1 MTSLQKKLES
11 ALYSGYTKNRTESI
25 NSFEGGIFM
34 QKTKKTMAGLLAATV
49 LLGATS
55 VLQAVQVE
63 PVSAAS
69 DPVKIIAM
77 GDSITH
83 GYINGDNGYRKYFC
97 YGLQQNGITNF
108 DMVGPN
114 NNWTDSATY
123 DWNGTTITY
132 DPAHAGYSG
141 YAIQKIGSRQGLQE
155 TIFDTTYVNGDVSG
169 NMMEAYQ
176 PDVIMLQIGTNDVLD
191 AQLTGIGDRL
201 EELVDKLIPYVS
213 GDGQVLYL
221 ASIPNID
228 AIERYDWLGA
238 YEWTYGVSYK
248 SDPEKF
254 VATVQA
260 AVDDY
265 NTIVKNLVAKKQAEG
280 AHIEFSDINSTID
293 ISAGDLKDG
302 VHPSEQGYAK
312 MGQYWSNLLTETYF
326 HGTVT
331 PTTTPTATTTTTTE
345 TTTTTTGTTTA
356 TDSTP
361 VETTTSV
368 QTTTTAKPQTNPS
381 GDSAFTLTDVAFDT
395 DIDLQPY
402 SDITSI
408 DVIFSAADGAFYN
421 GSVTFDGWNE
431 ATSFTSTDLKNQMLT
446 VTPSK
451 EYGKM
456 TVRKYFGNVTLEKV
470 IVHTKG
476 SAEST
481 TTTKVTTTETAV
493 TTTEAK
499 TTTETSTTTT
509 PVVTTTI
516 VTTVTETANGDVNG
530 DGTMDLTDLVLLQK
544 YLVRKGTMTVEQS
557 SRADLNADHVL
568 NVVDAMLLRQL
579 LLKHA

>member
-1 MTSLQKKLES
+1 
-11 ALYSGYTKNRTESI
+11 
-25 NSFEGGIFM
+25 M

-97 YGLQQNGITNF
+97 YDLQQNGITNF

-141 YAIQKIGSRQGLQE
+141 YAIQKIGNRQGLQE
-155 TIFDTTYVNGDVSG
+155 TIFDTTYTDGDVSG
-169 NMMEAYQ
+169 NMMEVYQ

-280 AHIEFSDINSTID
+280 AHIEFSDINSTIE

-302 VHPSEQGYAK
+302 VHPSEQGYVK

-361 VETTTSV
+361 AETTTSA
-368 QTTTTAKPQTNPS
+368 QITTTQPQTNPS
-381 GDSAFTLTDVAFDT
+381 GDAAFTLTDVAFDT

-402 SDITSI
+402 SNITSI

-431 ATSFTSTDLKNQMLT
+431 ATSFTSTDLKNQTLT

-451 EYGKM
+451 AYGKM
-456 TVRKYFGNVTLEKV
+456 TVRKYFGDVTLEKV

-530 DGTMDLTDLVLLQK
+530 DGTTDLTDLVLLQK
-544 YLVRKGTMTVEQS
+544 YLVRKGTLIAEQS

-579 LLKHA
+579 LLKQA

>member
-1 MTSLQKKLES
+1 
-11 ALYSGYTKNRTESI
+11 
-25 NSFEGGIFM
+25 M
-34 QKTKKTMAGLLAATV
+34 QKTKKTMAGLLAAIV

-97 YGLQQNGITNF
+97 YDLQQNGITNF

-141 YAIQKIGSRQGLQE
+141 YAIQKIGNRQGLQE
-155 TIFDTTYVNGDVSG
+155 TIFDTTYTDGDVSG
-169 NMMEAYQ
+169 NMMEVYQ

-280 AHIEFSDINSTID
+280 AHIEFSDINSTIE

-361 VETTTSV
+361 AETTTSA
-368 QTTTTAKPQTNPS
+368 QITTTQPQTNPS
-381 GDSAFTLTDVAFDT
+381 GDAAFTLTDVAFDT

-402 SDITSI
+402 SNITSI

-431 ATSFTSTDLKNQMLT
+431 ATSFTSTDLKNQTLT

-451 EYGKM
+451 AYGKM
-456 TVRKYFGNVTLEKV
+456 TVRKYFGDVTLEKV

-530 DGTMDLTDLVLLQK
+530 DGTTDLTDLVLLQK
-544 YLVRKGTMTVEQS
+544 YLVRKGTLIAEQS

-579 LLKHA
+579 LLKQA

>member
-1 MTSLQKKLES
+1 
-11 ALYSGYTKNRTESI
+11 
-25 NSFEGGIFM
+25 M

-49 LLGATS
+49 LLGTTS

-97 YGLQQNGITNF
+97 YGLQQNGITDFN
-108 DMVGPN
+108 MVGPN

-141 YAIQKIGSRQGLQE
+141 YAIQKIGNRQGLQE
-155 TIFDTTYVNGDVSG
+155 TIFDTTYTDGDVSG
-169 NMMEAYQ
+169 NMMEVYQ

-221 ASIPNID
+221 ASIPDID
-228 AIERYDWLGA
+228 AAKKYDWLGA
-238 YEWTYGVSYK
+238 YQWTYGVSYE

-293 ISAGDLKDG
+293 ISAGDLEDG

-331 PTTTPTATTTTTTE
+331 PTTTPTTTATTTTTTE

-361 VETTTSV
+361 AETTTSA
-368 QTTTTAKPQTNPS
+368 QITTTQPQTNPS
-381 GDSAFTLTDVAFDT
+381 GDAAFTLTDVAFDT

-408 DVIFSAADGAFYN
+408 DVIFSAADGASYN

-451 EYGKM
+451 DYGKM
-456 TVRKYFGNVTLEKV
+456 TVHKYFGDATLEKV

-481 TTTKVTTTETAV
+481 TTTKATTTEVVA

-499 TTTETSTTTT
+499 TTTETTTTT
-509 PVVTTTI
+509 TAPAVTTTM
-516 VTTVTETANGDVNG
+516 VTTVTEAVNGDVNG
-530 DGTMDLTDLVLLQK
+530 DGTADLTDLVMLQK
-544 YLVRKGTMTVEQS
+544 YLVRKGTLTAEQS

-579 LLKHA
+579 LLKQA

>member
-1 MTSLQKKLES
+1 M
-11 ALYSGYTKNRTESI
+11 R
-25 NSFEGGIFM
+25 
-34 QKTKKTMAGLLAATV
+34 KTKKTMAGLLAATV

-114 NNWTDSATY
+114 NDWTDSTTY

-155 TIFDTTYVNGDVSG
+155 TIFDTTYTDGDVSG
-169 NMMEAYQ
+169 NMMEVYQ

-221 ASIPNID
+221 ASIPDID
-228 AIERYDWLGA
+228 AAKKYDWLGA
-238 YEWTYGVSYK
+238 YQWTYGVSYE

-293 ISAGDLKDG
+293 ISAGDLEDG

-331 PTTTPTATTTTTTE
+331 PTTTPTTTATTTTTTE

-361 VETTTSV
+361 AETTTSA
-368 QTTTTAKPQTNPS
+368 QTTTTEPQTNPS

-408 DVIFSAADGAFYN
+408 DVIFSAADGASYN

-431 ATSFTSTDLKNQMLT
+431 ATSFTSADLKNQTLT

-451 EYGKM
+451 DYDKM
-456 TVRKYFGNVTLEKV
+456 TVHKYFGDVTLEKV

-476 SAEST
+476 STVST
-481 TTTKVTTTETAV
+481 TTTETAV
-493 TTTEAK
+493 ITTEAK
-499 TTTETSTTTT
+499 TTTETTTTT
-509 PVVTTTI
+509 MPAVTTTM
-516 VTTVTETANGDVNG
+516 VTTVTEAVNGDVNG
-530 DGTMDLTDLVLLQK
+530 DGTTDLTDLVLLQK
-544 YLVRKGTMTVEQS
+544 YLVRKGTLTAEQS

-568 NVVDAMLLRQL
+568 NVVDVMLLRQL

>member
-1 MTSLQKKLES
+1 M
-11 ALYSGYTKNRTESI
+11 R
-25 NSFEGGIFM
+25 
-34 QKTKKTMAGLLAATV
+34 KTKKTMAGLLAATI

-55 VLQAVQVE
+55 VLQAVQIE

-69 DPVKIIAM
+69 NPVKIIAM

-97 YGLQQNGITNF
+97 YGLQQNGITDFN
-108 DMVGPN
+108 MVGPN
-114 NNWTDSATY
+114 NDWTDSTTY

-155 TIFDTTYVNGDVSG
+155 TIFDTTYTDGDVSG
-169 NMMEAYQ
+169 NMMEVYQ

-228 AIERYDWLGA
+228 AIERYDWLSA

-265 NTIVKNLVAKKQAEG
+265 NTIVKNLVAKKQAKG

-331 PTTTPTATTTTTTE
+331 PTTTPTATTTTTT
-345 TTTTTTGTTTA
+345 GTTTA

-361 VETTTSV
+361 AETTTSA
-368 QTTTTAKPQTNPS
+368 QITTTQPQTNPF
-381 GDSAFTLTDVAFDT
+381 GDSAFTLTDVDFDT
-395 DIDLQPY
+395 EIDLSPY

-408 DVIFSAADGAFYN
+408 DVIFSAADGVSYN

-431 ATSFTSTDLKNQMLT
+431 ATSFISAELKNHTLT

-451 EYGKM
+451 DYNTM
-456 TVRKYFGNVTLEKV
+456 TVHKHFGGAVDVTLEKV
-470 IVHTKG
+470 VVHTKG

-493 TTTEAK
+493 TTTM
-499 TTTETSTTTT
+499 
-509 PVVTTTI
+509 
-516 VTTVTETANGDVNG
+516 VTTVTEAVNGDVNG
-530 DGTMDLTDLVLLQK
+530 DGTMNLTDLVLLQK
-544 YLVRKGTMTVEQS
+544 YLVRKGTMTAEQS

>member
-1 MTSLQKKLES
+1 M
-11 ALYSGYTKNRTESI
+11 R
-25 NSFEGGIFM
+25 
-34 QKTKKTMAGLLAATV
+34 KTKKTMAGLLAATI

-55 VLQAVQVE
+55 VLQAVQIE

-97 YGLQQNGITNF
+97 YGLQQNGITDFN
-108 DMVGPN
+108 MVGPN
-114 NNWTDSATY
+114 NDWTDSTTY

-155 TIFDTTYVNGDVSG
+155 TIFDTTYTDGDVSG
-169 NMMEAYQ
+169 NMMEVYQ

-201 EELVDKLIPYVS
+201 EELVDELIPYVS

-221 ASIPNID
+221 ASIPDID
-228 AIERYDWLGA
+228 AAKKYDWLGA
-238 YEWTYGVSYK
+238 YQWTYGVSYE

-293 ISAGDLKDG
+293 ISAGDLEDG

-331 PTTTPTATTTTTTE
+331 PTTTPTTTATTTTTTE

-361 VETTTSV
+361 AKTTTSA
-368 QTTTTAKPQTNPS
+368 QITTTQPQTNPS

-408 DVIFSAADGAFYN
+408 DVIFSAADGASYN

-431 ATSFTSTDLKNQMLT
+431 ATSFTSADLKNQTLT

-451 EYGKM
+451 DYGKM
-456 TVRKYFGNVTLEKV
+456 TVHKYFGDVTLEMV

-476 SAEST
+476 STVST
-481 TTTKVTTTETAV
+481 TTTETAV
-493 TTTEAK
+493 ITTEAK
-499 TTTETSTTTT
+499 TTTETTTTT
-509 PVVTTTI
+509 MPAVTTTM
-516 VTTVTETANGDVNG
+516 VTTVTEAVNGDVNG
-530 DGTMDLTDLVLLQK
+530 DGTTDLTDLVLLQK
-544 YLVRKGTMTVEQS
+544 YLVRKGTLIAEQS

>member
-1 MTSLQKKLES
+1 MW
-11 ALYSGYTKNRTESI
+11 
-25 NSFEGGIFM
+25 
-34 QKTKKTMAGLLAATV
+34 KTKKTIAGLLAATV

-55 VLQAVQVE
+55 VLQAVQIE
-63 PVSAAS
+63 PVSAVS

-97 YGLQQNGITNF
+97 YGLQQNGITDFN
-108 DMVGPN
+108 MVGPN

-280 AHIEFSDINSTID
+280 AHIEFSDINSTIE
-293 ISAGDLKDG
+293 ISAGDLEDG

-331 PTTTPTATTTTTTE
+331 PTTTPATTATTTTTTE

-361 VETTTSV
+361 AETTTSA

-381 GDSAFTLTDVAFDT
+381 GDAAFTLTDVAFDT

-408 DVIFSAADGAFYN
+408 DVIFSAADGASYN

-431 ATSFTSTDLKNQMLT
+431 ATNFTSTDLKNQMLT

-456 TVRKYFGNVTLEKV
+456 TVRKYFGDVTLEKV

-476 SAEST
+476 SAVST
-481 TTTKVTTTETAV
+481 TTTETAV
-493 TTTEAK
+493 ITTEAK
-499 TTTETSTTTT
+499 ITTETTTTT
-509 PVVTTTI
+509 APAVTTTV
-516 VTTVTETANGDVNG
+516 VTTVTEAVNGDVNG
-530 DGTMDLTDLVLLQK
+530 DGTADLTDLVMLQK
-544 YLVRKGTMTVEQS
+544 YLVRKGTLIAEQS

>member
-1 MTSLQKKLES
+1 
-11 ALYSGYTKNRTESI
+11 
-25 NSFEGGIFM
+25 M

-97 YGLQQNGITNF
+97 YDLQQNGITNF

-141 YAIQKIGSRQGLQE
+141 YAIQKIGNRQGLQE
-155 TIFDTTYVNGDVSG
+155 TIFDTTYTDGDVSG
-169 NMMEAYQ
+169 NMMEVYQ

-280 AHIEFSDINSTID
+280 AHIEFSDINSTIE

-361 VETTTSV
+361 AETTTSA
-368 QTTTTAKPQTNPS
+368 QIITTQPQTNPS
-381 GDSAFTLTDVAFDT
+381 GDAAFTLTDVAFDT

-402 SDITSI
+402 SNITSI

-431 ATSFTSTDLKNQMLT
+431 ATSFTSTDLKNQTLT

-451 EYGKM
+451 AYGKM
-456 TVRKYFGNVTLEKV
+456 TVRKYFGDVTLEKV

-530 DGTMDLTDLVLLQK
+530 DGTTDLTDLVLLQK
-544 YLVRKGTMTVEQS
+544 YLVRKGTLIAEQS

-579 LLKHA
+579 LLKQA

>member
-1 MTSLQKKLES
+1 
-11 ALYSGYTKNRTESI
+11 
-25 NSFEGGIFM
+25 M
-34 QKTKKTMAGLLAATV
+34 QKTKKMVAGLLAATI

-55 VLQAVQVE
+55 VLQAVQIE

-97 YGLQQNGITNF
+97 YGLQQNGITDFN
-108 DMVGPN
+108 MVGPN
-114 NNWTDSATY
+114 NDWTDSTTY

-169 NMMEAYQ
+169 NMMEVYQ

-221 ASIPNID
+221 ASIPDID
-228 AIERYDWLGA
+228 AAKKYDWLGA
-238 YEWTYGVSYK
+238 YQWTYGVSYE

-293 ISAGDLKDG
+293 ISAGDLEDG

-331 PTTTPTATTTTTTE
+331 PTTTPTTTATTTTTTE

-361 VETTTSV
+361 AETTTSA
-368 QTTTTAKPQTNPS
+368 QTTTTEPQTNPS

-408 DVIFSAADGAFYN
+408 DVIFSAADGASYN

-431 ATSFTSTDLKNQMLT
+431 ATSFTSADLKNQTLT

-451 EYGKM
+451 AYDKM
-456 TVRKYFGNVTLEKV
+456 TVHKYFGDVTLEKV

-476 SAEST
+476 STVST
-481 TTTKVTTTETAV
+481 TTTETAV
-493 TTTEAK
+493 ITTEAK
-499 TTTETSTTTT
+499 TTTETITTTM
-509 PVVTTTI
+509 PVVTTTM
-516 VTTVTETANGDVNG
+516 VTTVTEAVNGDVNG
-530 DGTMDLTDLVLLQK
+530 DGTTDLTDLVLLQK
-544 YLVRKGTMTVEQS
+544 YLVRKGTLTAEQS

>member
-1 MTSLQKKLES
+1 
-11 ALYSGYTKNRTESI
+11 
-25 NSFEGGIFM
+25 M

-55 VLQAVQVE
+55 VLQAIQIE

-97 YGLQQNGITNF
+97 YNLQQNGVTNF

-123 DWNGTTITY
+123 DCNGTTITY

-265 NTIVKNLVAKKQAEG
+265 NTVVKNLVAKKQAEG

-293 ISAGDLKDG
+293 ISAGDLEDG

-331 PTTTPTATTTTTTE
+331 PTTTPATTATTTTTTE

-361 VETTTSV
+361 AETTTSA
-368 QTTTTAKPQTNPS
+368 QITTTEPQTNPS
-381 GDSAFTLTDVAFDT
+381 GDAAFTLTDVAFDT

-456 TVRKYFGNVTLEKV
+456 TVRKYFGDVTLEKV

-476 SAEST
+476 SAVST
-481 TTTKVTTTETAV
+481 TTTETAV
-493 TTTEAK
+493 ITTEAK
-499 TTTETSTTTT
+499 TTT

-530 DGTMDLTDLVLLQK
+530 DGTTDLTDLVMLQK
-544 YLVRKGTMTVEQS
+544 YLVRKETMTVEQS

>member
-1 MTSLQKKLES
+1 
-11 ALYSGYTKNRTESI
+11 
-25 NSFEGGIFM
+25 M

-97 YGLQQNGITNF
+97 YDLQQNGITNF

-114 NNWTDSATY
+114 NNWMDSATY

-280 AHIEFSDINSTID
+280 AHIEFSDINSTIN
-293 ISAGDLKDG
+293 ISAGDLEDG

-345 TTTTTTGTTTA
+345 TTTTTIGTTTA

-361 VETTTSV
+361 VETITSV

-381 GDSAFTLTDVAFDT
+381 GDVAFTLTDVAFDT

-456 TVRKYFGNVTLEKV
+456 TVRKYFGDVTLEKV

-476 SAEST
+476 SAVST
-481 TTTKVTTTETAV
+481 TTTETAV
-493 TTTEAK
+493 ITTEAK
-499 TTTETSTTTT
+499 TTTETTTTT
-509 PVVTTTI
+509 APAVTTTV
-516 VTTVTETANGDVNG
+516 VTTVTEAVNGDVNG
-530 DGTMDLTDLVLLQK
+530 DGTADLTDLVMLQK
-544 YLVRKGTMTVEQS
+544 YLVRKETMTVEQS

-568 NVVDAMLLRQL
+568 NVVDAMLFRQL

>member
-1 MTSLQKKLES
+1 
-11 ALYSGYTKNRTESI
+11 
-25 NSFEGGIFM
+25 M

-55 VLQAVQVE
+55 VLQTVQVE

-97 YGLQQNGITNF
+97 YGLQQNGITDFN
-108 DMVGPN
+108 MVGPN
-114 NNWTDSATY
+114 NDWTDSTTY

-228 AIERYDWLGA
+228 AIKRYDWLGA
-238 YEWTYGVSYK
+238 YEWTYGVSYG

-293 ISAGDLKDG
+293 ISAGDLEDG

-331 PTTTPTATTTTTTE
+331 PTTTPTTTATTTTTTE

-361 VETTTSV
+361 AETTTSA

-381 GDSAFTLTDVAFDT
+381 GDAAFTLTDVAFDT

-408 DVIFSAADGAFYN
+408 DVIFSAADGASYN

-431 ATSFTSTDLKNQMLT
+431 ATSFTSTDLKNQTLT

-451 EYGKM
+451 DYGKM
-456 TVRKYFGNVTLEKV
+456 TVRKYFGDVTLEKV

-476 SAEST
+476 STVST
-481 TTTKVTTTETAV
+481 TTTETAV
-493 TTTEAK
+493 ITTEAK
-499 TTTETSTTTT
+499 TTTETTTTT
-509 PVVTTTI
+509 MPAVTTTM
-516 VTTVTETANGDVNG
+516 VTTVTETVNGDVNG
-530 DGTMDLTDLVLLQK
+530 DGTTDLTDLILLQK
-544 YLVRKGTMTVEQS
+544 YLVRKGTLTAEQS

-579 LLKHA
+579 LLKQA

>member
-1 MTSLQKKLES
+1 M
-11 ALYSGYTKNRTESI
+11 R
-25 NSFEGGIFM
+25 
-34 QKTKKTMAGLLAATV
+34 KTKKTMAGLLAATI

-55 VLQAVQVE
+55 VLQAVQIE

-97 YGLQQNGITNF
+97 YGLQQNGITDFN
-108 DMVGPN
+108 MVGPN
-114 NNWTDSATY
+114 NDWTDSTTY

-155 TIFDTTYVNGDVSG
+155 TIFDTTYTDGDVSG
-169 NMMEAYQ
+169 NMMKVYQ

-221 ASIPNID
+221 ASIPDID
-228 AIERYDWLGA
+228 AAKKYDWLGA
-238 YEWTYGVSYK
+238 YQWTYGVSYE

-280 AHIEFSDINSTID
+280 AHIEFSDINSTIE
-293 ISAGDLKDG
+293 ISAGDLEDG

-331 PTTTPTATTTTTTE
+331 PTTTPTTTATTTTTTE

-361 VETTTSV
+361 AETTTSA
-368 QTTTTAKPQTNPS
+368 QITTTQPQTNPS

-408 DVIFSAADGAFYN
+408 DVIFSAADGASYN

-431 ATSFTSTDLKNQMLT
+431 ATSFTSADLKNQTLT

-451 EYGKM
+451 DYGKM
-456 TVRKYFGNVTLEKV
+456 TVRKYFGDVTLEKV

-476 SAEST
+476 STVST
-481 TTTKVTTTETAV
+481 TTTETAV
-493 TTTEAK
+493 ITTEAK
-499 TTTETSTTTT
+499 TTTETTTTT
-509 PVVTTTI
+509 MPAVTTTM
-516 VTTVTETANGDVNG
+516 VTTVTETVNGDVNG
-530 DGTMDLTDLVLLQK
+530 DGTTDLTDLVLLQK
-544 YLVRKGTMTVEQS
+544 YLVRKGTLTAEQS

-579 LLKHA
+579 LLKQA

>member
-1 MTSLQKKLES
+1 
-11 ALYSGYTKNRTESI
+11 
-25 NSFEGGIFM
+25 M
-34 QKTKKTMAGLLAATV
+34 QKTKKTMALLLAATV

-97 YGLQQNGITNF
+97 YDLQQNGITNF

-114 NNWTDSATY
+114 NNCSDSATY

-280 AHIEFSDINSTID
+280 THIEFSDINSTIN
-293 ISAGDLKDG
+293 ISAGDLEDG

-331 PTTTPTATTTTTTE
+331 PTTTPATTATTTTTTE

-381 GDSAFTLTDVAFDT
+381 GDAAFTLTDVAFDT

-456 TVRKYFGNVTLEKV
+456 MVRKYFGDVTLEKV

-476 SAEST
+476 SAVST
-481 TTTKVTTTETAV
+481 TTTETAV
-493 TTTEAK
+493 ITTEAK
-499 TTTETSTTTT
+499 TTTETTTTT
-509 PVVTTTI
+509 APAVTTTV
-516 VTTVTETANGDVNG
+516 VTTVTEAVNGDVNG
-530 DGTMDLTDLVLLQK
+530 DETTDLTDLVLLQK
-544 YLVRKGTMTVEQS
+544 YLVRKGTLIAEQS

-579 LLKHA
+579 LLKQA

>member
-1 MTSLQKKLES
+1 MW
-11 ALYSGYTKNRTESI
+11 
-25 NSFEGGIFM
+25 
-34 QKTKKTMAGLLAATV
+34 KTKKTIAGLLAATV

-55 VLQAVQVE
+55 VLQAVQIE
-63 PVSAAS
+63 PVSAVS

-97 YGLQQNGITNF
+97 YGLQQNGITDFN
-108 DMVGPN
+108 MVGPN

-280 AHIEFSDINSTID
+280 AHIEFSDINSTIE
-293 ISAGDLKDG
+293 ISAGDLEDG

-331 PTTTPTATTTTTTE
+331 PTTTPATTATTTTTTE

-361 VETTTSV
+361 AETTTSA

-381 GDSAFTLTDVAFDT
+381 GDAAFTLTDVAFDT

-408 DVIFSAADGAFYN
+408 DVIFSAADGASYN

-431 ATSFTSTDLKNQMLT
+431 ATNFTSTDLKNQMLT

-456 TVRKYFGNVTLEKV
+456 TVRKYFGDVTLEKV

-476 SAEST
+476 SAVST
-481 TTTKVTTTETAV
+481 TTTETAV
-493 TTTEAK
+493 ITTEAK
-499 TTTETSTTTT
+499 TTIETTTT
-509 PVVTTTI
+509 TAPAVTTTM
-516 VTTVTETANGDVNG
+516 VTTVTEAVNGDVNG
-530 DGTMDLTDLVLLQK
+530 DGTADLTDLVMLQK
-544 YLVRKGTMTVEQS
+544 YLVRKGTMTAEQS

-579 LLKHA
+579 LLKQA

>member
-1 MTSLQKKLES
+1 
-11 ALYSGYTKNRTESI
+11 
-25 NSFEGGIFM
+25 M

-97 YGLQQNGITNF
+97 YDLQQNGITNF

-141 YAIQKIGSRQGLQE
+141 YAIQKIGNRQGLQE
-155 TIFDTTYVNGDVSG
+155 TIFDTTYTDGDVSG
-169 NMMEAYQ
+169 NMMEVYQ

-201 EELVDKLIPYVS
+201 EELVDNVIPYVS

-221 ASIPNID
+221 ASMPNID
-228 AIERYDWLGA
+228 AIERYDWVGA

-280 AHIEFSDINSTID
+280 AHIEFSDINSTIE

-312 MGQYWSNLLTETYF
+312 MGQYRSNLLTETYF

-331 PTTTPTATTTTTTE
+331 PTTTPTATTTTSTE
-345 TTTTTTGTTTA
+345 TTTTTTGATTA

-361 VETTTSV
+361 AETTTSA
-368 QTTTTAKPQTNPS
+368 QITTTQPQTNPS
-381 GDSAFTLTDVAFDT
+381 GDAAFTLTDVAFDT

-402 SDITSI
+402 SNITSI

-431 ATSFTSTDLKNQMLT
+431 ATSFTSTDLKNQTLT

-451 EYGKM
+451 AYGKM
-456 TVRKYFGNVTLEKV
+456 TVRKYFGDVTLEKV

-530 DGTMDLTDLVLLQK
+530 DGTTDLTDLVLLQK
-544 YLVRKGTMTVEQS
+544 YLVRKGTLIAEQS

-579 LLKHA
+579 LLKQA

>member
-1 MTSLQKKLES
+1 M
-11 ALYSGYTKNRTESI
+11 R
-25 NSFEGGIFM
+25 
-34 QKTKKTMAGLLAATV
+34 KTKKTMAGLLAATI

-55 VLQAVQVE
+55 VLQAVQIE

-114 NNWTDSATY
+114 NNWSDSATY

-141 YAIQKIGSRQGLQE
+141 YAIQKIGNRQGLQE
-155 TIFDTTYVNGDVSG
+155 TIFDTTYTDGDVSG
-169 NMMEAYQ
+169 NMMEVYQ

-228 AIERYDWLGA
+228 AAKKYDWLGA
-238 YEWTYGVSYK
+238 YQWTYGVSYE

-331 PTTTPTATTTTTTE
+331 PTTTPVTTTTTE

-361 VETTTSV
+361 AETTTSV
-368 QTTTTAKPQTNPS
+368 QTTTTEPQTNPS
-381 GDSAFTLTDVAFDT
+381 GDSAFTLTDVDFNT
-395 DIDLQPY
+395 DIYLQPY
-402 SDITSI
+402 SNITSI
-408 DVIFSAADGAFYN
+408 DVIFSAADGASYN

-431 ATSFTSTDLKNQMLT
+431 ATSFTSTDLKNQTLT

-451 EYGKM
+451 AYGKM
-456 TVRKYFGNVTLEKV
+456 TVHKYFGDVTLEKV

-499 TTTETSTTTT
+499 TTTETSTTTA
-509 PVVTTTI
+509 PAVTITM
-516 VTTVTETANGDVNG
+516 VTTVTEAVNGDVNG
-530 DGTMDLTDLVLLQK
+530 DGTADLTDLIMLQK
-544 YLVRKGTMTVEQS
+544 YLVRKGTMTAEQS

-579 LLKHA
+579 LLKYA

>member
-1 MTSLQKKLES
+1 
-11 ALYSGYTKNRTESI
+11 
-25 NSFEGGIFM
+25 M
-34 QKTKKTMAGLLAATV
+34 QKTKKTVAGLLAATV

-55 VLQAVQVE
+55 VLQAVQIE

-97 YGLQQNGITNF
+97 YGLQQNGITDFN
-108 DMVGPN
+108 MVGPN
-114 NNWTDSATY
+114 NDWTDSTTY

-155 TIFDTTYVNGDVSG
+155 TIFDTTYTDGDVSG
-169 NMMEAYQ
+169 NMMKVYQ

-221 ASIPNID
+221 ASIPDID
-228 AIERYDWLGA
+228 AAKKYDWLGA
-238 YEWTYGVSYK
+238 YQWTYGVSYE

-265 NTIVKNLVAKKQAEG
+265 NTIVKNLVVKKQAEG

-293 ISAGDLKDG
+293 ISAGDLEDG
-302 VHPSEQGYAK
+302 VHPNEQGYAK

-331 PTTTPTATTTTTTE
+331 PTTTPTTTATTTTTTE

-361 VETTTSV
+361 AETTTSA
-368 QTTTTAKPQTNPS
+368 QTTTTEPQTNPS

-408 DVIFSAADGAFYN
+408 DVIFSAADGASYN

-431 ATSFTSTDLKNQMLT
+431 ATSFTSADLKNQTLT

-451 EYGKM
+451 DYGKM
-456 TVRKYFGNVTLEKV
+456 TVRKYFGDVTLEKV

-476 SAEST
+476 STVST
-481 TTTKVTTTETAV
+481 TTTETAV
-493 TTTEAK
+493 ITTEAK
-499 TTTETSTTTT
+499 TTTETTTTT
-509 PVVTTTI
+509 MPAVTTTM
-516 VTTVTETANGDVNG
+516 VTTVTEAVNGDVNG
-530 DGTMDLTDLVLLQK
+530 DGTTDLTDLVMLQK
-544 YLVRKGTMTVEQS
+544 YLVRKGTLTAEQS

>member
-1 MTSLQKKLES
+1 M
-11 ALYSGYTKNRTESI
+11 R
-25 NSFEGGIFM
+25 
-34 QKTKKTMAGLLAATV
+34 KTKKTMAGLLAATV

-77 GDSITH
+77 GDSITD

-108 DMVGPN
+108 DMVGAK
-114 NNWTDSATY
+114 NNWTNQTTY

-280 AHIEFSDINSTID
+280 AHIEFSDINSTIE

-331 PTTTPTATTTTTTE
+331 PTTTPATTATTTTTTE

-361 VETTTSV
+361 AETTTSA
-368 QTTTTAKPQTNPS
+368 QTTTTESQTNPS
-381 GDSAFTLTDVAFDT
+381 GDAAFTLTDVDFDT
-395 DIDLQPY
+395 EIDLSPY

-408 DVIFSAADGAFYN
+408 DVIFSAADGVSYN

-431 ATSFTSTDLKNQMLT
+431 ATSFISAELKNHTLT

-451 EYGKM
+451 DYNTM
-456 TVRKYFGNVTLEKV
+456 TVHKHFGGAVDVTLEKV

-499 TTTETSTTTT
+499 TTTETTTTT
-509 PVVTTTI
+509 APAVTTTM
-516 VTTVTETANGDVNG
+516 VTTVTEAVNGDVNG
-530 DGTMDLTDLVLLQK
+530 DGTADLTDLIMLQK
-544 YLVRKGTMTVEQS
+544 YLVRKGTMTAEQS

>member
-1 MTSLQKKLES
+1 MWK
-11 ALYSGYTKNRTESI
+11 I
-25 NSFEGGIFM
+25 
-34 QKTKKTMAGLLAATV
+34 KKTMAGLLAATV

-114 NNWTDSATY
+114 NNWSDSATY

>member
-1 MTSLQKKLES
+1 MW
-11 ALYSGYTKNRTESI
+11 
-25 NSFEGGIFM
+25 
-34 QKTKKTMAGLLAATV
+34 KTKKTIAGLLAATV

-108 DMVGPN
+108 DMVGSN

-280 AHIEFSDINSTID
+280 AHIEFSDINSTIE
-293 ISAGDLKDG
+293 ISAGDLEDG

-331 PTTTPTATTTTTTE
+331 PTTTPATTATTTTTTE

-361 VETTTSV
+361 AETTTSA
-368 QTTTTAKPQTNPS
+368 QATTTAKPQTNPS
-381 GDSAFTLTDVAFDT
+381 DDSAFTLTDVDFNT
-395 DIDLQPY
+395 DIDLRPY

-408 DVIFSAADGAFYN
+408 DVIFSAADGASYN

-431 ATSFTSTDLKNQMLT
+431 ATNFTSTDLKNQMLT

-456 TVRKYFGNVTLEKV
+456 TVRKYFGDVTLEKV

-476 SAEST
+476 SAVST
-481 TTTKVTTTETAV
+481 TTTETAV
-493 TTTEAK
+493 ITTEAK
-499 TTTETSTTTT
+499 TTTETTTTT
-509 PVVTTTI
+509 APAVTTTV
-516 VTTVTETANGDVNG
+516 VTTVTEAVNGDVNG
-530 DGTMDLTDLVLLQK
+530 DGTADLTDLVMLQK

>member
-1 MTSLQKKLES
+1 
-11 ALYSGYTKNRTESI
+11 
-25 NSFEGGIFM
+25 M
-34 QKTKKTMAGLLAATV
+34 QKTKKTVAGLLAATI

-108 DMVGPN
+108 NMVGPN
-114 NNWTDSATY
+114 NDWTDSTTY

-155 TIFDTTYVNGDVSG
+155 TIFDTTYTDGDVSG
-169 NMMEAYQ
+169 NMMEVYQ

-228 AIERYDWLGA
+228 AAKKYDWLGA
-238 YEWTYGVSYK
+238 YQWTYGVSYE

-293 ISAGDLKDG
+293 ISAGDLEDG

-331 PTTTPTATTTTTTE
+331 PTTTPTTTATTTTTTE

-361 VETTTSV
+361 AETTTSA
-368 QTTTTAKPQTNPS
+368 QITTTQPQTNPS

-408 DVIFSAADGAFYN
+408 DVIFSAADGASYN

-431 ATSFTSTDLKNQMLT
+431 ATSFTSADLKNQTLT
-446 VTPSK
+446 VIPSK
-451 EYGKM
+451 DYGKM
-456 TVRKYFGNVTLEKV
+456 TVRKYFGDVTLEKV

-476 SAEST
+476 STVSA
-481 TTTKVTTTETAV
+481 TTTETAV
-493 TTTEAK
+493 ITTEAK
-499 TTTETSTTTT
+499 TTTETTTTT
-509 PVVTTTI
+509 MPAVTTTM
-516 VTTVTETANGDVNG
+516 VTTVTETVNGDVNG
-530 DGTMDLTDLVLLQK
+530 DGTTDLTDLVLLQK
-544 YLVRKGTMTVEQS
+544 YLVRKGTLTAEQS

-579 LLKHA
+579 LLKQA

>member
-97 YGLQQNGITNF
+97 YDLQQNGITNF

-141 YAIQKIGSRQGLQE
+141 YAIQKIGNRQGLQE
-155 TIFDTTYVNGDVSG
+155 TIFDTTYTDGDVSG
-169 NMMEAYQ
+169 NMMEVYQ

-280 AHIEFSDINSTID
+280 AHIEFSDINSTIE

-361 VETTTSV
+361 AETTTSA
-368 QTTTTAKPQTNPS
+368 QITTTQPQTNPS
-381 GDSAFTLTDVAFDT
+381 GDAAFTLTDVAFDT

-456 TVRKYFGNVTLEKV
+456 TVRKYFGDVTLEKV

-493 TTTEAK
+493 TTTEA

-509 PVVTTTI
+509 PVVATTI

-530 DGTMDLTDLVLLQK
+530 DGTTDLTDLVMLQK
-544 YLVRKGTMTVEQS
+544 YLVRKETMTVEQS

>member
-1 MTSLQKKLES
+1 M
-11 ALYSGYTKNRTESI
+11 R
-25 NSFEGGIFM
+25 
-34 QKTKKTMAGLLAATV
+34 KTKKTMAGLLAATV
-49 LLGATS
+49 LLGTTS

-221 ASIPNID
+221 ASIPDID
-228 AIERYDWLGA
+228 AAKKYDWLGA
-238 YEWTYGVSYK
+238 YQWTYGVSYE

-265 NTIVKNLVAKKQAEG
+265 NTIVKNLIAKKQAEG

-293 ISAGDLKDG
+293 ISAGDLEDG

-331 PTTTPTATTTTTTE
+331 PTTTPTTTATTTTTTE

-361 VETTTSV
+361 AETTTSA
-368 QTTTTAKPQTNPS
+368 QITTTQPQTNPS

-408 DVIFSAADGAFYN
+408 DVIFSAADGASYN

-451 EYGKM
+451 DYGKM
-456 TVRKYFGNVTLEKV
+456 TVRKYFGDVTLEKV

-476 SAEST
+476 SAVST
-481 TTTKVTTTETAV
+481 TTTETAV
-493 TTTEAK
+493 ITTEAK
-499 TTTETSTTTT
+499 TTTETTTTT
-509 PVVTTTI
+509 TAPAVTTTM
-516 VTTVTETANGDVNG
+516 VTTVTEAVNGDVNG

-544 YLVRKGTMTVEQS
+544 YLVRKGTLTAEQS

-568 NVVDAMLLRQL
+568 NVVDAMLLRHL
-579 LLKHA
+579 LLKQA

>member
-1 MTSLQKKLES
+1 
-11 ALYSGYTKNRTESI
+11 
-25 NSFEGGIFM
+25 M

-55 VLQAVQVE
+55 VLQAVQIE

-97 YGLQQNGITNF
+97 YGLQQNGITDFN
-108 DMVGPN
+108 MVGPN
-114 NNWTDSATY
+114 NDWTDSTTY

-155 TIFDTTYVNGDVSG
+155 TIFDTTYTDGDVSG
-169 NMMEAYQ
+169 NMMEVYQ

-221 ASIPNID
+221 ASIPDID
-228 AIERYDWLGA
+228 AAKKYDWLGA
-238 YEWTYGVSYK
+238 YQWTYGVSYE

-265 NTIVKNLVAKKQAEG
+265 NMIVKNLVAKKQAEG

-293 ISAGDLKDG
+293 ISAGDLEDG
-302 VHPSEQGYAK
+302 VHPNEQGYAK

-331 PTTTPTATTTTTTE
+331 PTTTPTTTATTTTTTE

-361 VETTTSV
+361 AETTTSA
-368 QTTTTAKPQTNPS
+368 QTTTTEPQTNPS

-408 DVIFSAADGAFYN
+408 DVIFSAADGASYN

-431 ATSFTSTDLKNQMLT
+431 ATSFTSADLKNQTLT

-451 EYGKM
+451 DYGKM
-456 TVRKYFGNVTLEKV
+456 TVHKYFGDVTLEKV

-476 SAEST
+476 STVST
-481 TTTKVTTTETAV
+481 TTTETAV
-493 TTTEAK
+493 ITTEAK
-499 TTTETSTTTT
+499 TTTETTTTT
-509 PVVTTTI
+509 MPAVTTTM
-516 VTTVTETANGDVNG
+516 VTTVTEAVNGDVNG
-530 DGTMDLTDLVLLQK
+530 DGTTDLTDLVLLQK
-544 YLVRKGTMTVEQS
+544 YLVRKGTLTAEQS

>member
-1 MTSLQKKLES
+1 
-11 ALYSGYTKNRTESI
+11 
-25 NSFEGGIFM
+25 M

-97 YGLQQNGITNF
+97 YDLQQNGITNF

-114 NNWTDSATY
+114 NNWSDSATY

-141 YAIQKIGSRQGLQE
+141 YAIQKIGSREGLQE

-293 ISAGDLKDG
+293 ISAGDLEDG
-302 VHPSEQGYAK
+302 VHPSEQGYEK

-361 VETTTSV
+361 AETTTSV

-381 GDSAFTLTDVAFDT
+381 GDAAFTLTDVAFDT

-456 TVRKYFGNVTLEKV
+456 MVRKYFGDVTLEKV

-509 PVVTTTI
+509 PVVTTTM
-516 VTTVTETANGDVNG
+516 VTTVTEAVNGDVNG
-530 DGTMDLTDLVLLQK
+530 DGTTDLTDLVLLQK
-544 YLVRKGTMTVEQS
+544 YLVRKGTLIAEQS

>member
-1 MTSLQKKLES
+1 M
-11 ALYSGYTKNRTESI
+11 R
-25 NSFEGGIFM
+25 
-34 QKTKKTMAGLLAATV
+34 KTKKTMAGLLAATI

-55 VLQAVQVE
+55 VLQAVQIE

-114 NNWTDSATY
+114 NDWTDSTTY

-155 TIFDTTYVNGDVSG
+155 TIFDTTYINGDVSG
-169 NMMEAYQ
+169 NMMKAYQ
-176 PDVIMLQIGTNDVLD
+176 PDVIMLQIGTNDILD

-201 EELVDKLIPYVS
+201 EELVDKLLPYVS

-228 AIERYDWLGA
+228 AIKRYDWLGA
-238 YEWTYGVSYK
+238 YEWNYGVSHE

-280 AHIEFSDINSTID
+280 AHIEFSDINSTIT
-293 ISAGDLKDG
+293 ISTGDLEDG

-331 PTTTPTATTTTTTE
+331 PTTTPATTATTTTTTTTE

-381 GDSAFTLTDVAFDT
+381 GDAAFTLTDVDFDT
-395 DIDLQPY
+395 EIDLSPY

-408 DVIFSAADGAFYN
+408 DVIFSAADGVSYN

-431 ATSFTSTDLKNQMLT
+431 ATSFISAELKNHTLT

-451 EYGKM
+451 DYNTM
-456 TVRKYFGNVTLEKV
+456 TVHKHFGGAVDVTLEKV
-470 IVHTKG
+470 VVHTKG
-476 SAEST
+476 SAESN

-493 TTTEAK
+493 TTTM
-499 TTTETSTTTT
+499 
-509 PVVTTTI
+509 

-530 DGTMDLTDLVLLQK
+530 DGTANLNDLVLLQK
-544 YLVRKGTMTVEQS
+544 YLVRKGTMTAEQS

>member
-1 MTSLQKKLES
+1 
-11 ALYSGYTKNRTESI
+11 
-25 NSFEGGIFM
+25 M

-97 YGLQQNGITNF
+97 YDLQQNGITNF

-331 PTTTPTATTTTTTE
+331 PTTTPATTATTTTTTE

-361 VETTTSV
+361 AETTTSA
-368 QTTTTAKPQTNPS
+368 QTTTTEPQTNPS
-381 GDSAFTLTDVAFDT
+381 GDAAFTLTDVDFDT
-395 DIDLQPY
+395 EIDLSPY

-408 DVIFSAADGAFYN
+408 DVIFSAADGVSYN

-431 ATSFTSTDLKNQMLT
+431 ATSFISAELKNHTLT

-451 EYGKM
+451 DYNTM
-456 TVRKYFGNVTLEKV
+456 TVHKHFGGAVDVTLEKV
-470 IVHTKG
+470 VVHTKG

-509 PVVTTTI
+509 PVVTTTM
-516 VTTVTETANGDVNG
+516 VTTVTEAVNGDVNG
-530 DGTMDLTDLVLLQK
+530 DGTTDLTDLVMLQK
-544 YLVRKGTMTVEQS
+544 YLVRKGTLIAEQS

>member
-1 MTSLQKKLES
+1 
-11 ALYSGYTKNRTESI
+11 
-25 NSFEGGIFM
+25 
-34 QKTKKTMAGLLAATV
+34 
-49 LLGATS
+49 
-55 VLQAVQVE
+55 
-63 PVSAAS
+63 
-69 DPVKIIAM
+69 
-77 GDSITH
+77 
-83 GYINGDNGYRKYFC
+83 
-97 YGLQQNGITNF
+97 
-108 DMVGPN
+108 
-114 NNWTDSATY
+114 
-123 DWNGTTITY
+123 
-132 DPAHAGYSG
+132 
-141 YAIQKIGSRQGLQE
+141 
-155 TIFDTTYVNGDVSG
+155 
-169 NMMEAYQ
+169 MEAYQ

-293 ISAGDLKDG
+293 ISAGDLEDG

-312 MGQYWSNLLTETYF
+312 MGQYWSKLLTETYF

-368 QTTTTAKPQTNPS
+368 QITTTEPQTNPS
-381 GDSAFTLTDVAFDT
+381 GDSAFTLTDVDFNT
-395 DIDLQPY
+395 DIYLQPY
-402 SDITSI
+402 SNITSI

-431 ATSFTSTDLKNQMLT
+431 ATSFTSTDLKNQTLT

-451 EYGKM
+451 AYGKM
-456 TVRKYFGNVTLEKV
+456 TVRKYFGDVTLEKV

-499 TTTETSTTTT
+499 TTIETTTT
-509 PVVTTTI
+509 TAPAVTTTM
-516 VTTVTETANGDVNG
+516 VTTVTEAVNGDVNG
-530 DGTMDLTDLVLLQK
+530 DGTTNLTDLVLLQK
-544 YLVRKGTMTVEQS
+544 YLVRKGTLIAEQS

-579 LLKHA
+579 LLKQA

>member
-1 MTSLQKKLES
+1 M
-11 ALYSGYTKNRTESI
+11 R
-25 NSFEGGIFM
+25 
-34 QKTKKTMAGLLAATV
+34 KTKKTMAGLLAATI

-55 VLQAVQVE
+55 VLQAVQIE

-108 DMVGPN
+108 NMVGPN
-114 NNWTDSATY
+114 NDWTDSTTY

-155 TIFDTTYVNGDVSG
+155 TIFDTTYTDGDVSG
-169 NMMEAYQ
+169 NMMEVYQ

-228 AIERYDWLGA
+228 AAKKYDWLGA
-238 YEWTYGVSYK
+238 YQWTYGVSYE

-293 ISAGDLKDG
+293 ISAGDLEDG

-331 PTTTPTATTTTTTE
+331 PTTTPTTTATTTTTTE

-361 VETTTSV
+361 AETTTSV
-368 QTTTTAKPQTNPS
+368 QTTTTEPQTNPS

-408 DVIFSAADGAFYN
+408 DVIFSAADGASYN

-431 ATSFTSTDLKNQMLT
+431 ATSFTSADLKNQTLT

-451 EYGKM
+451 DYGKM
-456 TVRKYFGNVTLEKV
+456 TVRKYFGDVTLEKV

-476 SAEST
+476 STVST
-481 TTTKVTTTETAV
+481 TTTETAV
-493 TTTEAK
+493 ITTEAK
-499 TTTETSTTTT
+499 TTTETTTATA
-509 PVVTTTI
+509 PAVTT
-516 VTTVTETANGDVNG
+516 TTVTEAVNGDVNG
-530 DGTMDLTDLVLLQK
+530 DGTADLTDLVMLQK
-544 YLVRKGTMTVEQS
+544 YLVRKETMTVEQS

>member
-1 MTSLQKKLES
+1 M
-11 ALYSGYTKNRTESI
+11 R
-25 NSFEGGIFM
+25 
-34 QKTKKTMAGLLAATV
+34 KTKKTMAGLLAATI

-55 VLQAVQVE
+55 VLQAVQIE

-114 NNWTDSATY
+114 NNWSDSATY

-141 YAIQKIGSRQGLQE
+141 YAIQKIGNRQGLQE
-155 TIFDTTYVNGDVSG
+155 TIFDTTYTDGDVSG
-169 NMMEAYQ
+169 NMMEVYQ

-228 AIERYDWLGA
+228 AAKKYDWLGA
-238 YEWTYGVSYK
+238 YQWTYGVSYE

-331 PTTTPTATTTTTTE
+331 PTTTPTTTATTTTTTE
-345 TTTTTTGTTTA
+345 TTTTTTETTTA

-361 VETTTSV
+361 AETTTSA
-368 QTTTTAKPQTNPS
+368 QTTTTELQTNPS

-408 DVIFSAADGAFYN
+408 DVIFSAADGASYN

-431 ATSFTSTDLKNQMLT
+431 ATSFTSADLKNQTLT

-451 EYGKM
+451 DYGKM
-456 TVRKYFGNVTLEKV
+456 TVRKYFGDVTLEKV

-476 SAEST
+476 STVST
-481 TTTKVTTTETAV
+481 TTTETAV
-493 TTTEAK
+493 ITTEAK
-499 TTTETSTTTT
+499 TTTETTTTT
-509 PVVTTTI
+509 MPAVTTTM
-516 VTTVTETANGDVNG
+516 VTTVTEAVNGDVNG
-530 DGTMDLTDLVLLQK
+530 DGTADLTDLVVLQK
-544 YLVRKGTMTVEQS
+544 YLVRKGTLTAEQS

>member
-1 MTSLQKKLES
+1 M
-11 ALYSGYTKNRTESI
+11 R
-25 NSFEGGIFM
+25 
-34 QKTKKTMAGLLAATV
+34 KTKKTMAGLLAATV
-49 LLGATS
+49 LLGTTS

-114 NNWTDSATY
+114 NKWTDSTTY

-155 TIFDTTYVNGDVSG
+155 TIFDTTYTDGDVSG
-169 NMMEAYQ
+169 NMMEVYQ

-221 ASIPNID
+221 ASIPDID
-228 AIERYDWLGA
+228 AAKKYDWLGA
-238 YEWTYGVSYK
+238 YQWTYGVSYE

-293 ISAGDLKDG
+293 ISAGDLEDG

-331 PTTTPTATTTTTTE
+331 PTTTPTTTATTTTTTE

-361 VETTTSV
+361 AKTTTSA
-368 QTTTTAKPQTNPS
+368 QTTTTEPQTNPS
-381 GDSAFTLTDVAFDT
+381 GDAAFTLTDVAFDT

-408 DVIFSAADGAFYN
+408 DVIFSAADGVSYN

-431 ATSFTSTDLKNQMLT
+431 ATSFTSEDLKNQTLT

-451 EYGKM
+451 DYGKM
-456 TVRKYFGNVTLEKV
+456 TVRKYFGDVTLEKV

-476 SAEST
+476 STVST
-481 TTTKVTTTETAV
+481 TTMETAV
-493 TTTEAK
+493 ITTEAK
-499 TTTETSTTTT
+499 TTTETTTTT
-509 PVVTTTI
+509 MPAVTTTM
-516 VTTVTETANGDVNG
+516 VTTVTEAVNGDVNG
-530 DGTMDLTDLVLLQK
+530 DGTTDLTDLVLLQK
-544 YLVRKGTMTVEQS
+544 YLVRKGTLTAEQS

>member
-1 MTSLQKKLES
+1 M
-11 ALYSGYTKNRTESI
+11 R
-25 NSFEGGIFM
+25 
-34 QKTKKTMAGLLAATV
+34 KTKKTMAGLLAATI

-97 YGLQQNGITNF
+97 YGLQQNGITDF

-132 DPAHAGYSG
+132 DPVHAGYSG

-155 TIFDTTYVNGDVSG
+155 TIFDTTYTDGDVSG
-169 NMMEAYQ
+169 NMMKVYQ

-221 ASIPNID
+221 ASIPDID
-228 AIERYDWLGA
+228 AAKKYDWLGA
-238 YEWTYGVSYK
+238 YQWTYGVSYE

-293 ISAGDLKDG
+293 ISAGDLEDG
-302 VHPSEQGYAK
+302 VHPNEQGYAK

-331 PTTTPTATTTTTTE
+331 PTTTTTTAATTTTTTE

-361 VETTTSV
+361 AETTTSA
-368 QTTTTAKPQTNPS
+368 QTTTTEPQTNPS

-408 DVIFSAADGAFYN
+408 DVIFSAADGASYN

-431 ATSFTSTDLKNQMLT
+431 ATSFTSADLKNQTLT

-451 EYGKM
+451 DYGKM
-456 TVRKYFGNVTLEKV
+456 TVRKYFGDVTLEKV

-476 SAEST
+476 STVST
-481 TTTKVTTTETAV
+481 TTTETAV
-493 TTTEAK
+493 ITTEAK
-499 TTTETSTTTT
+499 TTTETTTTT
-509 PVVTTTI
+509 MPAVTTTM
-516 VTTVTETANGDVNG
+516 VTTVTEAVNGDVNG
-530 DGTMDLTDLVLLQK
+530 DGTTDLTDLVLLQK
-544 YLVRKGTMTVEQS
+544 YLVRKGTLTAEQS

-579 LLKHA
+579 LLKQA

>member
-1 MTSLQKKLES
+1 M
-11 ALYSGYTKNRTESI
+11 R
-25 NSFEGGIFM
+25 
-34 QKTKKTMAGLLAATV
+34 KTKKTMAGLLAATV

-55 VLQAVQVE
+55 VLQAVQIE

-114 NNWTDSATY
+114 NKWTDSTTY

-155 TIFDTTYVNGDVSG
+155 TIFDTTYTDGDVSG
-169 NMMEAYQ
+169 NMMEVYQ

-221 ASIPNID
+221 ASIPDID
-228 AIERYDWLGA
+228 AAKKYDWLGA
-238 YEWTYGVSYK
+238 YQWTYGVSYE

-293 ISAGDLKDG
+293 ISAGDLEDG
-302 VHPSEQGYAK
+302 VHPNEQGYAK

-331 PTTTPTATTTTTTE
+331 PTTTPTTTATTITTTE

-361 VETTTSV
+361 AETTTSA
-368 QTTTTAKPQTNPS
+368 QTTTTEPQTNPS

-408 DVIFSAADGAFYN
+408 DVIFSAADGASYN

-431 ATSFTSTDLKNQMLT
+431 ATSFTSADLKNQTLT

-451 EYGKM
+451 AYDKM
-456 TVRKYFGNVTLEKV
+456 TVHKYFGDVTLEKV

-476 SAEST
+476 STVST
-481 TTTKVTTTETAV
+481 TTTETAV
-493 TTTEAK
+493 ITTEAK
-499 TTTETSTTTT
+499 TTTETITTTM
-509 PVVTTTI
+509 PVVTTTM
-516 VTTVTETANGDVNG
+516 VTTVTEAVNGDVNG
-530 DGTMDLTDLVLLQK
+530 DGTTDLTDLVLLQK
-544 YLVRKGTMTVEQS
+544 YLVRKGTLTAEQS

>member
-1 MTSLQKKLES
+1 M
-11 ALYSGYTKNRTESI
+11 R
-25 NSFEGGIFM
+25 
-34 QKTKKTMAGLLAATV
+34 KTKQTMAGLLAATI

-55 VLQAVQVE
+55 VLQAVQIE

-114 NNWTDSATY
+114 NNWSDSATY

-155 TIFDTTYVNGDVSG
+155 TIFDTTYTDGDVSG
-169 NMMEAYQ
+169 NMMDVYQ

-228 AIERYDWLGA
+228 AAKKYDWLGA
-238 YEWTYGVSYK
+238 YQWTYGVSYE

-280 AHIEFSDINSTID
+280 AHIEFSDINSTINV
-293 ISAGDLKDG
+293 SAGDLEDG
-302 VHPSEQGYAK
+302 VHPNEQGYAK

-331 PTTTPTATTTTTTE
+331 PTTTPTTTATTTTTTE

-361 VETTTSV
+361 AETTTSA
-368 QTTTTAKPQTNPS
+368 QTTTTEPQTNPS
-381 GDSAFTLTDVAFDT
+381 GDSAFTLTDVDFDT

-402 SDITSI
+402 SNITSI
-408 DVIFSAADGAFYN
+408 DVIFSAADGASYN

-431 ATSFTSTDLKNQMLT
+431 ATSFTSADLKNQTLT

-451 EYGKM
+451 DYDKM
-456 TVRKYFGNVTLEKV
+456 TVHKYFGDVTLEKV

-476 SAEST
+476 SAVST
-481 TTTKVTTTETAV
+481 TTTETAV
-493 TTTEAK
+493 ITTEAK
-499 TTTETSTTTT
+499 TTTETTTTT
-509 PVVTTTI
+509 MPAVTTTM
-516 VTTVTETANGDVNG
+516 VTTVTEAVNGDVNG
-530 DGTMDLTDLVLLQK
+530 DGTADLTDLVLLQK
-544 YLVRKGTMTVEQS
+544 YLVRKGTLTAEQS

>member
-1 MTSLQKKLES
+1 M
-11 ALYSGYTKNRTESI
+11 
-25 NSFEGGIFM
+25 
-34 QKTKKTMAGLLAATV
+34 
-49 LLGATS
+49 
-55 VLQAVQVE
+55 
-63 PVSAAS
+63 
-69 DPVKIIAM
+69 
-77 GDSITH
+77 
-83 GYINGDNGYRKYFC
+83 
-97 YGLQQNGITNF
+97 
-108 DMVGPN
+108 
-114 NNWTDSATY
+114 
-123 DWNGTTITY
+123 
-132 DPAHAGYSG
+132 
-141 YAIQKIGSRQGLQE
+141 
-155 TIFDTTYVNGDVSG
+155 NGDVSG

-293 ISAGDLKDG
+293 ISAGDLEDG

-331 PTTTPTATTTTTTE
+331 PTTTTTTAATTTTTTE

-361 VETTTSV
+361 AETTTSA
-368 QTTTTAKPQTNPS
+368 QTTTTEPQTNPS
-381 GDSAFTLTDVAFDT
+381 GDSAFTLTDVDFNT
-395 DIDLQPY
+395 DIDLRPY

-408 DVIFSAADGAFYN
+408 DVIFSAA
-421 GSVTFDGWNE
+421 
-431 ATSFTSTDLKNQMLT
+431 M
-446 VTPSK
+446 
-451 EYGKM
+451 
-456 TVRKYFGNVTLEKV
+456 VRL
-470 IVHTKG
+470 IM
-476 SAEST
+476 
-481 TTTKVTTTETAV
+481 
-493 TTTEAK
+493 
-499 TTTETSTTTT
+499 
-509 PVVTTTI
+509 VV
-516 VTTVTETANGDVNG
+516 
-530 DGTMDLTDLVLLQK
+530 
-544 YLVRKGTMTVEQS
+544 
-557 SRADLNADHVL
+557 
-568 NVVDAMLLRQL
+568 
-579 LLKHA
+579 

>member
-1 MTSLQKKLES
+1 
-11 ALYSGYTKNRTESI
+11 
-25 NSFEGGIFM
+25 M

-97 YGLQQNGITNF
+97 YDLQQNGITNF

-141 YAIQKIGSRQGLQE
+141 YAIQKIGNRQGLQE
-155 TIFDTTYVNGDVSG
+155 TIFDTTYTDGDVSG
-169 NMMEAYQ
+169 NMMEVYQ

-280 AHIEFSDINSTID
+280 AHIEFSDINSTIE

-361 VETTTSV
+361 AETTTSA
-368 QTTTTAKPQTNPS
+368 QITTTQPQTNPS
-381 GDSAFTLTDVAFDT
+381 GDAAFTLTDVAFDT

-402 SDITSI
+402 SNITSI

-431 ATSFTSTDLKNQMLT
+431 ATSFTSTDLKNQTLT

-451 EYGKM
+451 AYGKM
-456 TVRKYFGNVTLEKV
+456 TVRKYFGDVTLEKV

-516 VTTVTETANGDVNG
+516 VTTETETANGDVNG
-530 DGTMDLTDLVLLQK
+530 DGTTDLTDLVLLQK
-544 YLVRKGTMTVEQS
+544 YLVRKGTLIAEQS

-579 LLKHA
+579 LLKQA